1 MQSGQDAH
9 PWLGDPWVGG
19 KSQPQKSSP
28 HGTPQSGAPAP
39 GRKASKMSNKY
50 KISIKIRFCE
60 DKTTLLALSY
70 NKIQQNS
77 TFSHIQET

>member
-50 KISIKIRFCE
+50 KISIKILCLFY
-60 DKTTLLALSY
+60 TL
-70 NKIQQNS
+70 IMNS
-77 TFSHIQET
+77 EK